1 MVHLA
6 RQALSIRQSCRVTQL
21 PTDSDGGAPH
31 RTGVQRSHNFKKNIS
46 QEYAV
51 EA

>member
-1 MVHLA
+1 MVH
-6 RQALSIRQSCRVTQL
+6 QPLSIRQSCRVTQL

-31 RTGVQRSHNFKKNIS
+31 RTGVQRSHNLKKNLS